1 MKKFFYIPITHN
13 ANCSL
18 GLFFVQFLSKEI
30 YNYYNKN
37 PFYNLGIS
45 HWKQIPKLNSKLES
59 DFFFNQPKGY
69 DICEKILKEK
79 ETFKFLFCRNPWDRL
94 VSCFYSRIN
103 LIKYLIKNKNFILSN
118 TFFSESQI
126 DLMEFYAKKNL
137 NSFDDFIDNLD
148 KPSIFVY
155 ERQYDYVNDNL
166 DFVGRYENI
175 DKDLDK
181 VKIHLNLKTNKTLPK
196 IHVNKNRSK
205 DYRFYYKDKSKDYV
219 KDFFNLDIEYF
230 GYEY

>member
-79 ETFKFLFCRNPWDRL
+79 GTFKFLFCRNPWDRL
-94 VSCFYSRIN
+94 VSCYEYAKAEKSYWHNNVGEELTPHPDFE
-103 LIKYLIKNKNFILSN
+103 LIKRISFEETVDILYKYRGHRILKHAGWLPQVHWLWNDSIKKEFIVDKIYRIEDLSSLEKRFDVKLKKINVTKKKPYKEYYTPELIDKV
-118 TFFSESQI
+118 SQI
-126 DLMEFYAKKNL
+126 
-137 NSFDDFIDNLD
+137 
-148 KPSIFVY
+148 Y
-155 ERQYDYVNDNL
+155 EQD
-166 DFVGRYENI
+166 I
-175 DKDLDK
+175 
-181 VKIHLNLKTNKTLPK
+181 KTLK
-196 IHVNKNRSK
+196 
-205 DYRFYYKDKSKDYV
+205 
-219 KDFFNLDIEYF
+219 
-230 GYEY
+230 YEF